1 MPGSASCPFVSAKR
15 TFHSLIRDTP
25 DLIIT
30 TVVVILIMSAKERTT
45 KMVTIIDSNKAV
57 EISIRE
63 WDEENTQYGPDWSAD
78 FYNVGSLQQVPDL
91 SDYTDADLAE
101 LGLPPRA
108 VIQLDDVVEPSGRFI
123 DGIGTFACDG
133 DGYLVDDVDYCI
145 EQANDMVAGV
155 GDFAE
160 DGPQPNQVVD
170 VTEIDRSAY
179 PAL

>member
-1 MPGSASCPFVSAKR
+1 
-15 TFHSLIRDTP
+15 
-25 DLIIT
+25 
-30 TVVVILIMSAKERTT
+30 
-45 KMVTIIDSNKAV
+45 MVTIIDSNKAV

-78 FYNVGSLQQVPDL
+78 FYDVGSLQQVPDL

-101 LGLPPRA
+101 LGLPSRA

-145 EQANDMVAGV
+145 EQANDMVAGI

-170 VTEIDRSAY
+170 VTELDRSAY
-179 PAL
+179 PKL